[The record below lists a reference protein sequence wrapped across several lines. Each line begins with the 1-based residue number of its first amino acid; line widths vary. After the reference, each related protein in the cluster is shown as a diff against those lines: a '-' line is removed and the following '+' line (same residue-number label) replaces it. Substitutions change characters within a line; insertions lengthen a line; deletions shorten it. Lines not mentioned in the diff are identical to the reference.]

1 MYFDYYQYYRGC
13 LIVSIFLVLFILCM
27 LVPTVLYYT
36 RVALRKC
43 ISLRDGMKC
52 VLFVLICG
60 FSLCMNVGIL
70 LHGGIYMLNEK
81 ETDAVEMQGYISDI
95 RGLGRFA
102 FPKLKSDYGYGET
115 NGVEFTINGVQCT
128 AIVKGS
134 LEVGDYVSVVYLP
147 KSGYVLFIAEVP
159 VTIE

>member
-1 MYFDYYQYYRGC
+1 
-13 LIVSIFLVLFILCM
+13 
-27 LVPTVLYYT
+27 
-36 RVALRKC
+36 
-43 ISLRDGMKC
+43 
-52 VLFVLICG
+52 
-60 FSLCMNVGIL
+60 
-70 LHGGIYMLNEK
+70 MLNEK